1 MRTADER
8 HLTPDEIVDRV
19 FPGDDRPAA
28 IPAHLGACAACQAKV
43 ARLREA
49 WLLDRGAV
57 EGVVDALPVAY
68 WDAQRAS
75 ILARLEAGDEGGRE
89 GAPAVAPAGDVS
101 PFPVPDRRG
110 AFLRHP
116 VLAAGSLAAALVLV
130 VGLTVSR
137 LRAPAPAGPDLAA
150 RTPAVAAPT
159 SGDAADDELLLSIER
174 TLSQEPAFA
183 SLVPEEAL

>member
-1 MRTADER
+1 MRTPDER

-28 IPAHLGACAACQAKV
+28 VPAHLGACAACQAKV

-57 EGVVDALPVAY
+57 DGVVEALPAAF
-68 WDAQRAS
+68 WQAQRAAV
-75 ILARLEAGDEGGRE
+75 LQRLEAGGERNGEGVRAE
-89 GAPAVAPAGDVS
+89 APLGDVS
-101 PFPVPDRRG
+101 PFPVAGRRR

-130 VGLTVSR
+130 AGVTISR
-137 LRAPAPAGPDLAA
+137 LNAPEPAGPDRAV
-150 RTPAVAAPT
+150 RTPVVAAAQA
-159 SGDAADDELLLSIER
+159 GDAADDELLLSIER
-174 TLSQEPAFA
+174 ILSQEPAYA
-183 SLVPEEAL
+183 SLVPGEAL